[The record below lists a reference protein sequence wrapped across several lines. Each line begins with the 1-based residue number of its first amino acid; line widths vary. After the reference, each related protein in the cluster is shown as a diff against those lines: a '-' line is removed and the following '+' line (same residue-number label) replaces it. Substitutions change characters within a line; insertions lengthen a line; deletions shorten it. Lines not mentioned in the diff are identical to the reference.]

1 MDYET
6 AVYHGV
12 RQNLRRVLNALGND
26 RIELGLTAFEDGVS
40 NWTGCFFARAFK
52 NEARV
57 GTTATGHH
65 IDPTLHICTLLND
78 PGYKLKVPVKILWHT
93 FDSAQSSFGGKNLS
107 RQDLRK
113 FIEDVLDESRPSEVM
128 NLLRG
133 INYDKVEE
141 KEFACHSM

>member
-12 RQNLRRVLNALGND
+12 RQNLRRVLNALGPE
-26 RIELGLTAFEDGVS
+26 RLELGLTAFEDGAS
-40 NWTGCFFARAFK
+40 SWTECFFARAFA
-52 NEARV
+52 NEARLGRTSV
-57 GTTATGHH
+57 GHS
-65 IDPTLHICTLLND
+65 IDPTLHICILLND
-78 PGYKLKVPVKILWHT
+78 PGYKLKVPVKMLWHT
-93 FDSAQSSFGGKNLS
+93 FDSSHSFFGGDKLK
-107 RQDLRK
+107 RTDLRK

-128 NLLRG
+128 DLLRG